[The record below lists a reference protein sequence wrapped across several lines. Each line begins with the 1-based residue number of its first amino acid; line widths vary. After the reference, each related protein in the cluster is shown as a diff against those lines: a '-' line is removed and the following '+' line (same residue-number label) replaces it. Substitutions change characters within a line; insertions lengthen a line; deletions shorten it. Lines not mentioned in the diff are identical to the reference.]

1 MRRVVSLFIQTG
13 IKTMG
18 LKHQLRRISQLQLEA
33 RDNGINGY
41 KSYAPIILNRLE
53 RKVME
58 KKARK
63 KNKAKN

>member
-1 MRRVVSLFIQTG
+1 
-13 IKTMG
+13 MG
-18 LKHQLRRISQLQLEA
+18 SKHQLRRISQLQLEA
-33 RDNGINGY
+33 KDSAINGY